1 MDGFQLPLC
10 AQLRQA
16 LCLLGIGANIRDK
29 CNLPPAIRYPLLGR
43 NSKSSIAAKFTADQG
58 LFHRKILVNRSRPP
72 FHSPNSF
79 PTIPQSSIF

>member
-16 LCLLGIGANIRDK
+16 LCLLGIGAHIWDQR
-29 CNLPPAIRYPLLGR
+29 NLPPAIRYPLLGR
-43 NSKSSIAAKFTADQG
+43 NSNSSIAAKFTAEQG

>member
-1 MDGFQLPLC
+1 MDGFQLSLC

-16 LCLLGIGANIRDK
+16 LCLLGIGANIWDK

-43 NSKSSIAAKFTADQG
+43 NSKSSIAAKFTAEQG

-72 FHSPNSF
+72 FHNPNIF